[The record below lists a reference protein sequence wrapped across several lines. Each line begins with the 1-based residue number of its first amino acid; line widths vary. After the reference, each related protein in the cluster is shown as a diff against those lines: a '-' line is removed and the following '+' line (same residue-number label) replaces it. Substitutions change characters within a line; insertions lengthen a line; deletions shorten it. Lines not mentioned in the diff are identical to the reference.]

1 MGDEYDVPRQIAKPH
16 RREMRPIPPLVIYE
30 AAKLMDSWEKP
41 NIPAGIQTSAAKIKD
56 SQQQQEGTPQEQQ
69 QQMGKRQERI
79 LEFFSGVAKALNS
92 GYKFPETTNLEWR
105 LVVNVARQFG
115 WVGDVKE
122 ALDIIKTVLGLTSQ
136 YRVNREAMLRQFRP
150 RSADDAP
157 EAKVIDKNSKSGEYI
172 FIYKIRRYKV
182 PQRIWNGGLDPN

>member
-1 MGDEYDVPRQIAKPH
+1 
-16 RREMRPIPPLVIYE
+16 MRPPPPLVIYE

-41 NIPAGIQTSAAKIKD
+41 NILAGIQTTAAKIKNE
-56 SQQQQEGTPQEQQ
+56 QQRQEGIPQEQQMDQ

-79 LEFFSGVAKALNS
+79 LEFFGGVAKALNS
-92 GYKFPETTNLEWR
+92 GYKFPESKHLEWK

-115 WVGDVKE
+115 WVGEDKE

-150 RSADDAP
+150 RSSDDSP

-182 PQRIWNGGLDPN
+182 LQRIWNWGLDPN

>member
-1 MGDEYDVPRQIAKPH
+1 
-16 RREMRPIPPLVIYE
+16 MRPIPPLIIYE

-41 NIPAGIQTSAAKIKD
+41 NILAGIQTSAAKIKD
-56 SQQQQEGTPQEQQ
+56 SQQRQEGIPQEQQMDQ

-79 LEFFSGVAKALNS
+79 LAFFSGVAKALNS
-92 GYKFPETTNLEWR
+92 GYKFPETTNLEWK

-115 WVGDVKE
+115 WVGDDKE

-136 YRVNREAMLRQFRP
+136 YRVNREAMPRQFRP
-150 RSADDAP
+150 RSSDDAP

-182 PQRIWNGGLDPN
+182 LQRIWNGGLVPN